1 LGSNNHGMWG
11 CFLAPAVVRFGV
23 TLVLFAST
31 VGVAS
36 AQAPPPPAD
45 GVTTLL
51 STLEQLLQRNDR
63 DAFPALLSPAD
74 ITGDEAIQASDDL
87 FSYDTT
93 RASIRERD
101 RQPLANA
108 PAGDG
113 YRVIVEIFIE
123 TEVRARVMTARFDV
137 RRPTEGAIDS
147 WRIVD
152 VERLTY
158 VQGLYR
164 LRLDTGRQFT
174 AREFTV
180 QAQDVRFILHT
191 GTVFEVLSGE
201 GVTGL
206 VLLGRGEMQFAPGPD
221 TEKGQLRIF
230 GGSETLTAL
239 FGAAFVRVHP
249 ADFETRID
257 VSGLRVGPPDARQVK
272 RAQELF
278 AVEAPKSYNI
288 DLRDLSRETWYI
300 LPQVGDFVGEI
311 RTNKFGTLTY
321 ARAGGNAEDVT
332 LFDRARRRAI
342 ALYASPERLAQRG
355 ASYNEDDLRNYDVVD
370 YNIDTAVF
378 PDRHYIEGR
387 TQMTVRITADA
398 AATLTLRLAEPLAVT
413 SVISVELGR
422 LLFFRIHNDES
433 LIVNLPV
440 SAQRGALLTL
450 VVTYTGVIPS
460 QALDRE
466 TVAVQAQDDDIEP
479 QTISQSEPSFL
490 LSSRS
495 AWYPQNVVTDYAR
508 ARIHITVPSGF
519 GCVASGQLTP
529 GDVSL
534 RDVATAPDG
543 RSFVFYA
550 NEPVRYF
557 AIVASRL
564 TRVSEE
570 IIDARD
576 PSIAVPSTL
585 RLEGR
590 DGVRMRR
597 YDRITVAVDANPRQM
612 ARGRDIA
619 PLAADILRFY
629 GTLMDD
635 TPYESMTV
643 TMLEHDLPGGHSPAY
658 FAIINNAAP
667 FSRLY
672 WGNDPAAFSGV
683 PEYFLAHE
691 IAHQWWG
698 QAVAWKNYHEQ
709 WLSEG
714 FAQYFAAL
722 YAQRAHG
729 DESFVTML
737 RQFRRWSLSE
747 SDEGPIDLGYRLGL
761 IRGQGRIFRA
771 LVYNKGAAVLHML
784 RRLVGDEVF
793 FDGLR
798 RFYTDRKFQKAGT
811 EDFAR
816 AMEQASGRSL
826 TRFFARWIHGATL
839 PTIRYSATIRAGE
852 VVVRFDQVAQEV
864 FDVPVTVTLQ
874 YADGRAQDMVVA
886 VTDAHVEQR
895 LPAAGVVRSIQIN
908 RDSAALARFV
918 EP

>member
-1 LGSNNHGMWG
+1 MLGR
-11 CFLAPAVVRFGV
+11 FLAPAVVRFGV

-180 QAQDVRFILHT
+180 QAQDVRFTLHT

-206 VLLGRGEMQFAPGPD
+206 VLLGRGELQFTPGPD

-272 RAQELF
+272 RAQEVF
-278 AVEAPKSYNI
+278 GVEAPKSYNI

-300 LPQVGDFVGEI
+300 LPQVGDIVGEI

-321 ARAGGNAEDVT
+321 ARSGGNAEDVT

-342 ALYASPERLAQRG
+342 SLYASPELLAQRG

-387 TQMTVRITADA
+387 TQMTVRITSDA

-413 SVISVELGR
+413 SVVSVELGR
-422 LLFFRIHNDES
+422 LLFFRILND
-433 LIVNLPV
+433 
-440 SAQRGALLTL
+440 
-450 VVTYTGVIPS
+450 
-460 QALDRE
+460 
-466 TVAVQAQDDDIEP
+466 
-479 QTISQSEPSFL
+479 
-490 LSSRS
+490 
-495 AWYPQNVVTDYAR
+495 
-508 ARIHITVPSGF
+508 
-519 GCVASGQLTP
+519 
-529 GDVSL
+529 
-534 RDVATAPDG
+534 
-543 RSFVFYA
+543 
-550 NEPVRYF
+550 
-557 AIVASRL
+557 
-564 TRVSEE
+564 
-570 IIDARD
+570 
-576 PSIAVPSTL
+576 
-585 RLEGR
+585 
-590 DGVRMRR
+590 
-597 YDRITVAVDANPRQM
+597 
-612 ARGRDIA
+612 
-619 PLAADILRFY
+619 
-629 GTLMDD
+629 
-635 TPYESMTV
+635 
-643 TMLEHDLPGGHSPAY
+643 
-658 FAIINNAAP
+658 
-667 FSRLY
+667 
-672 WGNDPAAFSGV
+672 
-683 PEYFLAHE
+683 
-691 IAHQWWG
+691 
-698 QAVAWKNYHEQ
+698 
-709 WLSEG
+709 
-714 FAQYFAAL
+714 
-722 YAQRAHG
+722 
-729 DESFVTML
+729 
-737 RQFRRWSLSE
+737 
-747 SDEGPIDLGYRLGL
+747 
-761 IRGQGRIFRA
+761 
-771 LVYNKGAAVLHML
+771 
-784 RRLVGDEVF
+784 
-793 FDGLR
+793 
-798 RFYTDRKFQKAGT
+798 
-811 EDFAR
+811 
-816 AMEQASGRSL
+816 
-826 TRFFARWIHGATL
+826 
-839 PTIRYSATIRAGE
+839 
-852 VVVRFDQVAQEV
+852 
-864 FDVPVTVTLQ
+864 
-874 YADGRAQDMVVA
+874 
-886 VTDAHVEQR
+886 
-895 LPAAGVVRSIQIN
+895 
-908 RDSAALARFV
+908 
-918 EP
+918 